1 MLRMFN
7 LFWGKTRLLWPVLA
21 ACAIAAAAISAAAA
35 HGGGKD
41 GAAYGSAQR
50 AEKCQTLAE
59 LVGSDCET
67 MRTEL
72 RGGSSL
78 AQIAESNGV
87 DPQTVIDALAVQANE
102 RLDAAVAAGK
112 LSADEAE
119 EKRAALESWVSTR
132 VNEPRSERGA
142 GRWHK
147 RGGDCRKSGN
157 GEAEQSDADTDA
169 AGL

>member
-1 MLRMFN
+1 MFS
-7 LFWGKTRLLWPVLA
+7 LLGGKTRLLWPALA
-21 ACAIAAAAISAAAA
+21 ACAIAAATISVAAA

-50 AEKCQTLAE
+50 GEKCQALAE

-67 MRTEL
+67 MRAEL

-87 DPQTVIDALAVQANE
+87 DPQTVIDALIAQANE
-102 RLDAAVAAGK
+102 RMDAAVAAGK
-112 LSADEAE
+112 LTEAEAE
-119 EKRAALESWVSTR
+119 EKRGALEASISTR

-147 RGGDCRKSGN
+147 RGADCQKSGG
-157 GEAEQSDADTDA
+157 GEAEQPDAGTDA